1 VNHRNEGYAMRLA
14 PILLCLLAACSGG
27 GDGASNEAAAET
39 LAAGL
44 KLQPGEWAVSSET
57 LTVDAL
63 DTGRPAI
70 AAKVGGKSENK
81 ACITADAAAKPPP
94 ALFTGGK
101 DDCTTQSAYISRG
114 RISAQ
119 IQCRRPGLDSPY
131 QISVDGSYTADSLT
145 AETSLATQLASD
157 GDVRIRT
164 RLTGRRTGDCPST

>member
-1 VNHRNEGYAMRLA
+1 MRLA
-14 PILLCLLAACSGG
+14 PVLLCVLAACSGG
-27 GDGASNEAAAET
+27 GDGGASNEAAAET

-70 AAKVGGKSENK
+70 AAKVGATSEYKS
-81 ACITADAAAKPPP
+81 CIPADQAAKPPP

-101 DDCTTQSAYISRG
+101 DSCTTQSAYISRG

-131 QISVDGSYTADSLT
+131 QISVDGSYIADSLT

-164 RLTGRRTGDCPST
+164 RLTGRRLGDCPST